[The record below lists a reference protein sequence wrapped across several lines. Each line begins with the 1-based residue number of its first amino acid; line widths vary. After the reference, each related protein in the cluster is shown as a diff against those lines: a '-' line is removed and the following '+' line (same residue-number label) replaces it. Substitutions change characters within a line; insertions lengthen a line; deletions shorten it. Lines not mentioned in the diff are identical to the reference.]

1 MLVGAKTMVEP
12 WVQGTL
18 LLSGTFACAAVVF
31 AYRDYALQK
40 GWPAGSWALL
50 DTPWV
55 KVLAA
60 IAMLGAPVL
69 GLVEGNWWLALV
81 VPVGGFFVG
90 LLAMNLLRSL
100 VQPIAIAGLVIG
112 WFSSLVWLLS
122 DLPGN

>member
-18 LLSGTFACAAVVF
+18 LLSGTFACASVVF

-112 WFSSLVWLLS
+112 WFSSLVWLLR
-122 DLPGN
+122 DLPDN